1 MKHRILTLVLALAL
15 LLGLV
20 CATGITASAAAA
32 SEVTIAGVTSDANG
46 DFDFAGEDV
55 EVEGTANYKN
65 GVLTLTNFHYTG
77 SETTLLS
84 ADGDL
89 TITLVGDNTITNDH
103 YGSVNVFTIDVTG
116 KLTIQ
121 GEGSLSVVN
130 TGAITGT
137 NDHNVAILSN
147 GLEVKC
153 AKLEAIAQSSAKG
166 NSYGIDSG
174 SSAIVLGATS
184 QLIAKGYSAAWT
196 SDNEGSNY
204 LPEVYDF
211 SKNPAEL
218 IDIKF
223 GQGEADTHFVNTST
237 EYSATPDVD
246 RYNAINE
253 YQYMA
258 ILPAVHVSIYDSE
271 TATIPTITKWVYG
284 EEMPTPNHPTVDG
297 SIFKG

>member
-20 CATGITASAAAA
+20 CATGITASAATA

-46 DFDFAGEDV
+46 DFDFAGGGV
-55 EVEGTANYKN
+55 EVEGTAKYKD
-65 GVLTLTNFHYTG
+65 GVLTLTNFYYTG
-77 SETTLLS
+77 SETTLLY

-103 YGSVNVFTIDVTG
+103 YGSVNVFTVNVTG
-116 KLTIQ
+116 KLTLH
-121 GEGSLSVVN
+121 GTGSLRVEN
-130 TGAITGT
+130 TGNTTGI
-137 NDHNVAILSN
+137 NNHNVAIVSN

-174 SSAIVLGATS
+174 YSAIVLGATS

-196 SDNEGSNY
+196 YIDATDNEVSNY
-204 LPEVYDF
+204 LPDVE
-211 SKNPAEL
+211 NG

-223 GQGEADTHFVNTST
+223 GEGTNDTHFVNTST
-237 EYSATPDVD
+237 EYSATPGMEMSALHQDPGN
-246 RYNAINE
+246 R
-253 YQYMA
+253 QR
-258 ILPAVHVSIYDSE
+258 ILE
-271 TATIPTITKWVYG
+271 L
-284 EEMPTPNHPTVDG
+284 
-297 SIFKG
+297 